1 VNFDDAL
8 TAYRSDLVAAAYRW
22 HAVTDRRRRRLLF
35 ATSAFAL
42 AAVIVGTAVAAT
54 GWLVGSPAPPSVKT
68 DFGTYTPQLGFHPQP
83 GNAVLVAKEGG
94 DRLYATTNE
103 EGSYCVILSTPL
115 VRPPESM
122 GGGTCISKATADQPI
137 VAGLFPANRDRL
149 LLAGRISVTGARSVE
164 VQLPSGATQAAP
176 LQSSGF
182 FLLPITAK
190 PCGAGTWSA
199 QLQALTGDGKVVAA
213 KTMLL
218 EKDVGVGCIL
228 PGLHSSSADTP
239 QYTRK

>member
-1 VNFDDAL
+1 VNIDDAL
-8 TAYRSDLVAAAYRW
+8 TAYRSELVAAAYRW

-35 ATSAFAL
+35 ATSVFAL

-54 GWLVGSPAPPSVKT
+54 GWLVGSPAPRSVRT

-83 GNAVLVAKEGG
+83 GDAVLVAKEGG

-137 VAGLFPANRDRL
+137 VAGLFPASPDRL
-149 LLAGRISVTGARSVE
+149 LLAGRISVSGAKSVE
-164 VQLPSGATQAAP
+164 VQLPDGATRATP

-182 FLLPITAK
+182 FLLPIESK
-190 PCGAGTWSA
+190 PCHNGTWST
-199 QLQALTGDGKVVAA
+199 QLQALAGNGTLIAA

-218 EKDVGVGCIL
+218 ERDVGIGCVL
-228 PGLHSSSADTP
+228 PGLHSSPADTP
-239 QYTRK
+239 KITRN